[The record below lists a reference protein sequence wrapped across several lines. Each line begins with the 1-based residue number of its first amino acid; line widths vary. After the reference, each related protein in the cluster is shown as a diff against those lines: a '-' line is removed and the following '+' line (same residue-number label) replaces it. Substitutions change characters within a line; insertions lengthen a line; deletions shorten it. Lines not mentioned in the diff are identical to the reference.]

1 MKEPL
6 VFLPDMMCDARLYWP
21 QLMSFGRTRSV
32 TIAPVGN
39 ASSMGAIAAA
49 VMDGAPRRFA
59 LVGQGMGGMVAMEI
73 LRRAPERVT
82 RISLIG
88 TSPLPETPQMAAER
102 EPRIIA
108 AQTGKLAEAVKT
120 ELKLPSALAPGPG
133 RMEVQSLVLDM
144 ADTLGPEAFISQ
156 SRALQRRPDQQKT
169 MRTTKVP
176 ALVICGEHDTL
187 FPVKRQEFMAE
198 LIPVARLEIVPDAGH
213 FPTLEQPE
221 VTTEILTDWLAAPMV
236 LR

>member
-21 QLMSFGRTRSV
+21 QLLSFGLSRSV
-32 TIAPVGN
+32 TLAPIGT
-39 ASSMGAIAAA
+39 ASAMGAIASA

-73 LRRAPERVT
+73 LRRAPERVS
-82 RISLIG
+82 RIALIG

-108 AQTGKLAEAVKT
+108 AQTGRLMEAVKT
-120 ELKLPSALAPGPG
+120 EMKLPASLATGPQ
-133 RMEVQSLVLDM
+133 RMDVQALVLDM
-144 ADTLGPEAFISQ
+144 AETLGTEAFVAQ

-176 ALVICGEHDTL
+176 ALVICGEHDPL

-198 LIPVARLEIVPDAGH
+198 LIPVARLQVIPGAGH

-221 VTTEILTDWLAAPMV
+221 ATTEVLTDWLAAPMV